1 MKPRLVNSVRILI
14 SSKRKLIFPNTTV
27 TVILSLFSSSLFLI
41 VLVHLV
47 PAFLD
52 PMREEEQ
59 VKNTAQETTNRIMTA
74 PVMRLA
80 LLTRATVSI
89 VMKRPS
95 WHQATRNTPVPR
107 VVTHSA
113 AVYRYELSSEL
124 VKKVSAI
131 NDCFEENY

>member
-14 SSKRKLIFPNTTV
+14 SSRRKLIFPNTTV
-27 TVILSLFSSSLFLI
+27 TVILSLFSSSLFLM

-47 PAFLD
+47 PALLV
-52 PMREEEQ
+52 PRSEEEQ

-80 LLTRATVSI
+80 LLTRATVSM
-89 VMKRPS
+89 VMRRPS

-107 VVTHSA
+107 VVTHRT

-131 NDCFEENY
+131 NEGFKG